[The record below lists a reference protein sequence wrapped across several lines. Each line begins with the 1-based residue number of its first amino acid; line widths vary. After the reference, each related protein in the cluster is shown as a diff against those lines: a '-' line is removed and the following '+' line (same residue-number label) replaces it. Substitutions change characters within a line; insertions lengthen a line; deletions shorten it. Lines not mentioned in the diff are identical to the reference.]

1 MDLNELYS
9 RHQIALID
17 AQHAVSACTREWAS
31 SQVRDYAARIDD
43 FRTGLAAQ
51 VPTVIAT

>member
-1 MDLNELYS
+1 VDLNELYS